1 MVVASRMRI
10 TLRAYDSKQLEVA
23 IKEILDAA
31 TRTGAM
37 VSGPVPLPTKVRRF
51 TVLRSPHISKDSR
64 EYFLQRVHKR
74 LVDIT
79 QPSSKTMDV
88 LQRLTV
94 PNGVEVSVKV
104 IQ

>member
-1 MVVASRMRI
+1 MVAANKMRI
-10 TLRAYDSKQLEVA
+10 TLRAYDSEQLETA

-31 TRTGAM
+31 TRTGAH
-37 VSGPVPLPTKVRRF
+37 VSGPVPLPTRIRRF
-51 TVLRSPHISKDSR
+51 TVIRSPHISKDSR
-64 EYFLQRVHKR
+64 EYFEQRIHKR

-94 PNGVEVSVKV
+94 PDGVAVKV
-104 IQ
+104 QVIQ